1 MNLIAAIQALRA
13 GKELANAAAWK
24 NRQNAINAVVG
35 LLVLAASV
43 ANAYGLEIRLTDDLA
58 AGIATGVW
66 AVVNLYLTTATT
78 SKIGL
83 PAKAEPAGLDGESG
97 GSAPGV

>member
-1 MNLIAAIQALRA
+1 MNVIAAIQALRA
-13 GKELANAAAWK
+13 GKELTNAAAWK

-43 ANAYGLEIRLTDDLA
+43 ANAYGMEIQLTDDLVT
-58 AGIATGVW
+58 GIATGVW

-83 PAKAEPAGLDGESG
+83 RAKDGASGLDGERDGSG
-97 GSAPGV
+97 AGV